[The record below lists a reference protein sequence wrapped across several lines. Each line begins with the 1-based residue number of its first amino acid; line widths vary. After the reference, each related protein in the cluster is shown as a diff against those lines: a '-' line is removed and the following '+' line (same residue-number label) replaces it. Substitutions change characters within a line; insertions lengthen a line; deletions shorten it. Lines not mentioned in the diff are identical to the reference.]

1 MDRPDQPGAGD
12 SGRDK
17 RRLLPP
23 DPVSLSKIREQV
35 APVRVYGASRGL
47 KEVVCEQSRLMIIA
61 ALRAGELSSGDLATV
76 IDRRPP
82 TTSQHLRVLRDL
94 RLVEATR
101 RHRVVYYRL
110 GSSPEV
116 SLILSILEVLERHR

>member
-1 MDRPDQPGAGD
+1 MDRPDQPGAEN
-12 SGRDK
+12 SGGERQV
-17 RRLLPP
+17 LPP
-23 DPVSLSKIREQV
+23 DPVSVRQVREQL
-35 APVRVYGASRGL
+35 APARIYGALRGL

-61 ALRAGELSSGDLATV
+61 ALRAGELSSGDLAIV

-82 TTSQHLRVLRDL
+82 TTSQHLRVLREL

-116 SLILSILEVLERHR
+116 SLILSILEVLERQR

>member
-1 MDRPDQPGAGD
+1 MDRLDQPGAED
-12 SGRDK
+12 SSRE
-17 RRLLPP
+17 RRLFPP
-23 DPVSLSKIREQV
+23 DPVSVRQLREQV
-35 APVRVYGASRGL
+35 APARVYGALRGL

-61 ALRAGELSSGDLATV
+61 ALRAGELSSGDLAIV

-82 TTSQHLRVLRDL
+82 TTSQHLRVLREL

-110 GSSPEV
+110 GSSPEM
-116 SLILSILEVLERHR
+116 SLILSILEVLERQR